1 MRRLRDPWVMVVR
14 TRWVKVVGSDTSWTS
29 PVRPRSPALSKGRDS
44 SGLFPSAPPSGPVA
58 AAISQSRKRR
68 EDADLSIEK
77 FEICESARRKVATA
91 FATGPPPNY
100 YTVASDSVGHR

>member
-1 MRRLRDPWVMVVR
+1 MRRVRDPWVMVVR

-29 PVRPRSPALSKGRDS
+29 PVRPRSPALRKGPDS
-44 SGLFPSAPPSGPVA
+44 SGLFLLAPRSGTVA

-77 FEICESARRKVATA
+77 YGIGESAPRTVATA
-91 FATGPPPNY
+91 FATALPLAWAAPLPL
-100 YTVASDSVGHR
+100 SEF